1 MIYFINDGHYLIG
14 LYQSQ
19 LSISATTPAWTD
31 IDILDNL
38 DNLIDSSVLFTPDLG
53 KYG

>member
-1 MIYFINDGHYLIG
+1 MNDGHYLIG

-38 DNLIDSSVLFTPDLG
+38 IDPSVFFTPDLG